1 MRRRRLPP
9 KRHLT
14 ARRVRLGAE
23 LRKLREATGMKA
35 REAAALLGADAVQM
49 SQIESGVAG
58 VSAERVRRLAAHYAC
73 TDEGLIEALVAMA
86 TDRTRGWWEDY
97 RGVLPPV
104 NLDLAEAE
112 HHAMFLREVVITYV
126 PGLLQTPDYA
136 RAVFGYMRPE
146 LPESELTP
154 RVEHRMKRRN
164 VIEGDAPTPYEAIV
178 HEFALRIR
186 VADRHVSRAQL
197 LRILEQT
204 EQEHVTLR
212 VIPTDQDG
220 FGGAG
225 ASMMYMG
232 GPVPQLD
239 TGLREGATGTAF
251 IDAEAQ
257 LRTLR
262 TLFRKVEKATLDPS
276 ASRDFVHRLS
286 KEL

>member
-1 MRRRRLPP
+1 MPP

-58 VSAERVRRLAAHYAC
+58 VSPERVRRLAAHYAC
-73 TDEGLIEALVAMA
+73 ADEALIEALMAMA
-86 TDRTRGWWEDY
+86 SDRTRGWWEEY

-104 NLDLAEAE
+104 FLDTAEVE
-112 HHAMFLREVVITYV
+112 HHAKFLREIVITHV
-126 PGLLQTPDYA
+126 PGLLQTADYA
-136 RAVFGYMRPE
+136 RAVYAYMMPG

-154 RVEHRMKRRN
+154 RVEHRLGRRV
-164 VIEGDAPTPYEAIV
+164 VIEGDNPTPYETIV
-178 HEFALRIR
+178 HEFALRLR
-186 VADRHVSRAQL
+186 VADRRASHTQL
-197 LRILEQT
+197 LRILDQIEQGHAT
-204 EQEHVTLR
+204 VR

-220 FGGAG
+220 FAGAG
-225 ASMMYMG
+225 ASLMYTG

-239 TGLREGATGTAF
+239 TGLRDAPTGTAF
-251 IDAEAQ
+251 IDAEPQLAQ
-257 LRTLR
+257 LRTL
-262 TLFRKVEKATLDPS
+262 FRRVEKATLEPA
-276 ASRDFVHRLS
+276 ASRDFIHRLT

>member
-1 MRRRRLPP
+1 
-9 KRHLT
+9 
-14 ARRVRLGAE
+14 
-23 LRKLREATGMKA
+23 
-35 REAAALLGADAVQM
+35 M

-58 VSAERVRRLAAHYAC
+58 VSAARVRRLAAHYAC

-86 TDRTRGWWEDY
+86 TDRTRGWWEEY

-112 HHAMFLREVVITYV
+112 HHAAFLREVVITYV

-146 LPESELTP
+146 LPDSELTP
-154 RVEHRMKRRN
+154 RVEHRMRRRT

-186 VADRHVSRAQL
+186 VADRQVSRAQL
-197 LRILEQT
+197 RQILDRIEQG
-204 EQEHVTLR
+204 HVSVR
-212 VIPTDQDG
+212 VIPVDQDG

-239 TGLREGATGTAF
+239 TGLREAATGTAF
-251 IDAEAQ
+251 IDAELQ
-257 LRTLR
+257 LAALR
-262 TLFRKVEKATLDPS
+262 TLFRKVEEATLTPL
-276 ASRDFVHRLS
+276 ASRDFIHRLS